1 MLEFKPVKK
10 GDEAMTTCKK
20 CKKEIPY
27 HENRVFVH
35 IQIAPENVLDY
46 FFHVK
51 CFADLLKPTTGFARE
66 LRNIEA
72 FRKIFKTKEKEKV
85 VFSRKSY
92 VSNDSTSIL

>member
-1 MLEFKPVKK
+1 
-10 GDEAMTTCKK
+10 MTTCKK

-46 FFHVK
+46 FFHVE

-66 LRNIEA
+66 LRKIEV
-72 FRKIFKTKEKEKV
+72 FKRIFKAKEKEKV
-85 VFSRKSY
+85 IFFRNSY
-92 VSNDSTSIL
+92 VSSGSTRSL